1 MGCADFRGTC
11 VCAIESK
18 VKCSIN
24 LWRKK
29 SMSKSIDKIRMNQ
42 SKVVNVGDVIEIEK
56 GDTII
61 SRNAIRPGDKG
72 YIVKQNGKIAGTKL
86 ELEKGDMIVTGNR
99 PTQRSSMPSRSD
111 DSRSSRFSRC
121 PDSRRDAPRHMLHG
135 HDRVRYGNN

>member
-1 MGCADFRGTC
+1 
-11 VCAIESK
+11 
-18 VKCSIN
+18 
-24 LWRKK
+24 
-29 SMSKSIDKIRMNQ
+29 MSKSIDKIRMNQ

-99 PTQRSSMPSRSD
+99 PTQRTSSSSSRSD
-111 DSRSSRFSRC
+111 DSRSSRFSRR

-135 HDRVRYGNN
+135 HDRARYGNN